1 MKATGI
7 HFIFLFCNLLW
18 SAAGSGQVKNNE
30 KVTPLLKST
39 LLKKKSSDELQLII
53 TVKNIS
59 KLHNDRD
66 VQILGEYPTTNTALV
81 KIKVEKLFNLLN
93 NTEIV
98 FADAYRVPKEEV
110 TTGSLDISLNKIS
123 LAHNSFSDIVG
134 DSINVSLKEQHFDT
148 TDIDIKG
155 RFFETGVAANT
166 QSSHA
171 AVMATILAGAG
182 NSSQFARGAAQGANL
197 TSSDFATL
205 LPDADNIYRQNKI
218 SVQNHSYG
226 TGIENYYG
234 ADAASYDMSVWN
246 NPTLVHVFSSGN
258 SGGSG
263 SVAGLYSGITG
274 FANLTGSFKMAKNII
289 TVGATDSFNIV
300 AALSSKGPAFD
311 GRVKPDLV
319 AFGEDGSSGAAA
331 LTSGTAA
338 LVQQAY
344 RISHN
349 NLPGAAL
356 VKAVL
361 LNSADDI
368 GEKHIDFIS
377 GYGSLNA
384 FVAGNTIKENR
395 FFENSVIQSQ
405 IKTFPI
411 TIPPNISQLKI
422 TIAWMDTAA
431 NPNASKAL
439 VNDIDALL
447 QLPATG
453 ESWQPWVLS
462 GFSNKDSLLLPAVR
476 RTDTLNTVEQIT
488 LDNPQPGNYLL
499 QVKGTKIQTSIPQP
513 FAVAYQFD
521 TVNSFRWSYPNA
533 RDVLIASGNNVIRW
547 QSNISGTG
555 SLEFSTNGIQWQTI
569 TPSVNLATQYFKW
582 NIPDTVATGFLRMNR
597 PSSPVVVSENFAISK
612 PTSLHVGFNCPDS
625 FLLYWNQ
632 SKTTQYQLYHLGEK
646 YLEPLQIVTDSF
658 IVLQKQQH
666 PDLFYSVAP
675 LINSKPGLRSFT
687 VNYTT
692 QGAGCYIR
700 TFFALL
706 QNSNTAFLTAELG
719 TLYNISE
726 VSFQKI
732 TASGNQ
738 TLKTITNPST
748 LNLSFTDLQLL
759 QGVNLYRLQIRLS
772 NGSIVYGDTDLVYYF
787 PTQPVLVYPNPAQ
800 HTQSINIIAQ
810 DPGIYFV
817 NIYDTNGGLVHQ
829 QLLSNISQSL
839 KMVFLH
845 SGLYI
850 VKVFDENKNTFTQ
863 KLIVY

>member
-7 HFIFLFCNLLW
+7 QIIFLFCLLLL
-18 SAAGSGQVKNNE
+18 SVESMGQLKNNE
-30 KVTPLLKST
+30 KVTPSLKNT
-39 LLKKKSSDELQLII
+39 LSKKRANEEIQIII
-53 TVKNIS
+53 TVKNFS
-59 KLHNDRD
+59 KLRD
-66 VQILGEYPTTNTALV
+66 DKGVQILAEYRNTNTALV
-81 KIKVEKLFNLLN
+81 KIKVERLFDLLDKK
-93 NTEIV
+93 EIV

-110 TTGSLDISLNKIS
+110 TTGSLDISLNKLS
-123 LAHNSFSDIVG
+123 LIHNAFSDITG
-134 DSINVSLKEQHFDT
+134 DSINVSLKELRFDT
-148 TDIDIKG
+148 SDIDVKG
-155 RFFETGVAANT
+155 RYFESGVAANV

-182 NSSQFARGAAQGANL
+182 NSSQFATGAAPGVNL
-197 TSSDFATL
+197 TSSDFVTL
-205 LPDADNIYRQNKI
+205 LPNADNVYRQYKI
-218 SVQNHSYG
+218 SIQNHSYG

-234 ADAASYDMSVWN
+234 ADAASYDMTVWN

-258 SGGSG
+258 SGTS
-263 SVAGLYSGITG
+263 SSTSGLYSGITG

-338 LVQQAY
+338 LIQQAF
-344 RISHN
+344 RIGHN
-349 NLPGAAL
+349 NLPSAAL
-356 VKAVL
+356 VKASL

-368 GEKHIDFIS
+368 NEKHVDFIS

-384 FVAGNTIKENR
+384 FSAVNTIKENR
-395 FFENSVIQSQ
+395 FFESAVAQGEV
-405 IKTFPI
+405 KTLPI
-411 TIPPNISQLKI
+411 AVPPNIAQLKI
-422 TIAWMDTAA
+422 TVTWMDTAA
-431 NPNASKAL
+431 IPNATKAL
-439 VNDIDALL
+439 VNDVDALL

-462 GFSNKDSLLLPAVR
+462 SYPNKDSLLLPAVR
-476 RTDTLNTVEQIT
+476 RTDTLNTIEQIT
-488 LDNPQPGNYLL
+488 LDNPQPGNYLV
-499 QVKGTKIQTSIPQP
+499 QVTGTRIQTSTPQA

-521 TVNSFRWSYPNA
+521 TVNNFRWTYPNA
-533 RDVLIASGNNVIRW
+533 KDVLALSNNNILRW
-547 QSNISGTG
+547 QTNISGAG
-555 SLEFSTNGIQWQTI
+555 SIDFSTNGIQWQTI
-569 TPSVNLATQYFKW
+569 APSVNLATQYFKW
-582 NIPDTVATGFLRMNR
+582 TTPDTVATGFLRMNL
-597 PSSPVVVSENFAISK
+597 PSLPAVVSDNFAISN
-612 PTSLHVGFNCPDS
+612 PTSIHVGFNCQDS
-625 FLLYWNQ
+625 FLLYWNR
-632 SKTTQYQLYHLGEK
+632 SKTAQYQLYQLGEK
-646 YLEPLQIVTDSF
+646 YLEPLQTVADSF

-675 LINSKPGLRSFT
+675 LINSKPGSRSFT
-687 VNYTT
+687 INYTT

-706 QNSNTAFLTAELG
+706 QNSNRAFLTAELG

-732 TASGNQ
+732 TAAGIQ

-748 LNLSFTDLQLL
+748 LNLSSTDLQLT
-759 QGVNLYRLQIRLS
+759 QGANIYRLQIKLK
-772 NGSIVYGDTDLVYYF
+772 NGSVVYSDTDLVYYF
-787 PTQPVLVYPNPAQ
+787 PTRPVLVYPNPAQ
-800 HTQSINIIAQ
+800 HNQPINIIAQ
-810 DPGIYFV
+810 DPGIYSV
-817 NIYDTNGGLVHQ
+817 NIYDANGRLVHQ

-839 KMVFLH
+839 KMLFLP

-850 VKVFDENKNTFTQ
+850 VKVFDENKKSFAQ